1 MAKVQDLVDFINH
14 EIELLDKKSGKKA
27 VKVTE
32 EQVAIQGA
40 ILVALEELG
49 KAQVKDLIKTE
60 VLKDVSSQRVSA
72 MLKKL
77 VESGEVIRTEEKKV
91 AFFSIA

>member
-1 MAKVQDLVDFINH
+1 MSMAEKKITKKDRFNELLGIEEVAKVQDLVDFINH

-40 ILVALEELG
+40 ILVALEELTSRD
-49 KAQVKDLIKTE
+49 A
-60 VLKDVSSQRVSA
+60 R
-72 MLKKL
+72 
-77 VESGEVIRTEEKKV
+77 EKRLFN
-91 AFFSIA
+91 ADHRF